1 MFVSM
6 VIIVD
11 NRSLMFAL
19 GATKMFG
26 DLLYENAQEFG
37 GQLFLYMIDIATLV
51 RTLCKTIE
59 CLKRNIIR
67 FFFTFCV
74 FPADLWTFFLLVD
87 FFARLVFNKKRY
99 GPVSPDPSLGYPS
112 RQLISFIR

>member
-67 FFFTFCV
+67 FFLLFVFFQPTCGLFFC
-74 FPADLWTFFLLVD
+74 LWTFLR
-87 FFARLVFNKKRY
+87 A
-99 GPVSPDPSLGYPS
+99 
-112 RQLISFIR
+112 